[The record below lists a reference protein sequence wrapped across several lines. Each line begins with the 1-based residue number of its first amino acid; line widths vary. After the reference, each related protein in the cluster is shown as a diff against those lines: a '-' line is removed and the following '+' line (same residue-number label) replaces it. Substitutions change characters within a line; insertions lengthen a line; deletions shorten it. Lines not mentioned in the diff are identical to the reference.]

1 MELSA
6 DMKIAHTVKL
16 SVFVG
21 ENEDSQHVRDLFHRW
36 LPLDWE
42 KEKLSSEIQK
52 ATSFE
57 QKVITIM
64 TLTLAKEAHTS
75 LFLKNLFSKL
85 DAVQKRILLH
95 QLESRLD
102 EELNFFIRLD
112 KNKLLKEN
120 KYAVTDS
127 GDCFHIKISV
137 AAFPKKMDVAKEVV
151 RKLLDV
157 EWKRY

>member
-1 MELSA
+1 
-6 DMKIAHTVKL
+6 MKIAHTVKL

-64 TLTLAKEAHTS
+64 TLT
-75 LFLKNLFSKL
+75 
-85 DAVQKRILLH
+85 
-95 QLESRLD
+95 
-102 EELNFFIRLD
+102 
-112 KNKLLKEN
+112 
-120 KYAVTDS
+120 
-127 GDCFHIKISV
+127 
-137 AAFPKKMDVAKEVV
+137 
-151 RKLLDV
+151 
-157 EWKRY
+157 